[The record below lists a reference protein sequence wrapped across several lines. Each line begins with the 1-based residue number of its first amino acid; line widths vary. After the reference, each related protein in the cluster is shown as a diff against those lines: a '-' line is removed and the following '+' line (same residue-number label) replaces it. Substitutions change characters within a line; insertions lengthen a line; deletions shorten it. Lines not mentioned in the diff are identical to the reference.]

1 MVVIKPPF
9 VNYTPDEDKKDD
21 GGTVFS
27 LRLNKEEYEK
37 LKEAKDWFDTDQNS
51 TAVKILV
58 DVGYNVLQGQ
68 FSGGVLEWLFKKD
81 RVRSSDLRGR
91 K

>member
-1 MVVIKPPF
+1 MLEKKPF
-9 VNYTPDEDKKDD
+9 VNYTLDEDKKDD

-27 LRLNKEEYEK
+27 LRLNAEEYEK
-37 LKEAKDWFDTDQNS
+37 LKRAKDWFDTDQNS

-68 FSGGVLEWLFKKD
+68 FSAGVLGWLFKKD
-81 RVRSSDLRGR
+81 RVRVSDWRG
-91 K
+91 KK